1 MSPKEIRKIKKP
13 KQKERMQWL
22 GFLVAWTQRKK
33 GPQIMHISIENQK
46 VEKQKDQTLKEKQNQ
61 ICRDCGITA
70 DRMMCRVALSDC
82 GKTGTAISKTSY
94 GESSQ
99 IVPDTKRWAQ
109 ASWNTVQDNYS
120 SNLHLDI
127 SFSKY
132 KDRKLWYQNIKKS
145 GKITLP
151 IE

>member
-1 MSPKEIRKIKKP
+1 MTGLLSSLNTAEERPSDYAHINRESESRKAKTSNF
-13 KQKERMQWL
+13 ERKTEPNMQGLWDNCRQDDVL
-22 GFLVAWTQRKK
+22 GGRA
-33 GPQIMHISIENQK
+33 
-46 VEKQKDQTLKEKQNQ
+46 
-61 ICRDCGITA
+61 
-70 DRMMCRVALSDC
+70 DC

-94 GESSQ
+94 EESSQ

-132 KDRKLWYQNIKKS
+132 KDQKL
-145 GKITLP
+145 
-151 IE
+151 